1 MSETVWYER
10 LKLSW
15 MTIKIT
21 VWRCQHYWI
30 NWQNMF
36 TESILHNPR
45 NDRLCAS
52 ACVINI
58 TGNCLCSQS
67 PQCNPPSCLQFYQM
81 FTNFKKFFFTGRLS
95 NKFVKIWLLKILP
108 HLQCVATPTLPCD
121 LSLIVTLVEN
131 VACFGHWAL
140 QGSAATSIRC
150 GGLSNNHLMANF
162 PENLA
167 VRNFGNR
174 LRSDKVTAISL
185 SSPLLWDTVYTD

>member
-1 MSETVWYER
+1 MIDYAHLHASSTSQETAFAHNHHSAIH
-10 LKLSW
+10 LLA
-15 MTIKIT
+15 
-21 VWRCQHYWI
+21 C
-30 NWQNMF
+30 NF
-36 TESILHNPR
+36 TK
-45 NDRLCAS
+45 
-52 ACVINI
+52 
-58 TGNCLCSQS
+58 CSPIS
-67 PQCNPPSCLQFYQM
+67 KS
-81 FTNFKKFFFTGRLS
+81 FFFTGRLS